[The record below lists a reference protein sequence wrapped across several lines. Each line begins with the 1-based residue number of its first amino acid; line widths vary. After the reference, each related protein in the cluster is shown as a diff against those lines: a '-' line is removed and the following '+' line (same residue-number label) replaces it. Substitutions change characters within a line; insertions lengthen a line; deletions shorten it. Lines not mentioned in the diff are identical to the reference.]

1 MNYAI
6 IGSTAAKF
14 WIHEYREPKDMDIL
28 APPDIQQQLKDRK
41 LPYFET
47 DKRVEYSWYGPSS
60 QWILD
65 HSPGPYPSLEI
76 LYTIKAAQLK
86 FDVFWDKTSADMID
100 FQNRGIK
107 IINEL
112 FKLLIKDFTEFHG
125 KRWAKLKGKDST
137 TFFEDAVQRKYVHDT
152 IHEAVAY
159 YDQPLYEKLLTGNGV
174 ECDVSKI
181 YELPEEDQI
190 RLAKEEIFVTALERF
205 LIPRDFKF
213 SSNRAYW
220 LSLKK
225 FVTTMSSGKM
235 SRFLIDN
242 FSKLAYNTDDY
253 VTKFKQNQHK
263 LKLNK

>member
-1 MNYAI
+1 MNYVI

-14 WIHEYREPKDMDIL
+14 WIAEYREPKDLDIL
-28 APPDIQQQLKDRK
+28 VHPDLKEYEYTIDN
-41 LPYFET
+41 P
-47 DKRVEYSWYGPSS
+47 DNKRVETAWYGDSS
-60 QWILD
+60 HWILNNTD
-65 HSPGPYPSLEI
+65 GLYPSLEI

-86 FDVFWDKTSADMID
+86 FDVFWDKTSNDVID
-100 FQNRGIK
+100 FQKRRIK
-107 IINEL
+107 IVDEL
-112 FKLLIKDFTEFHG
+112 FKLLVKDFTEFHG

-137 TFFEDAVQRKYVHDT
+137 TFFEDAVRRKYVHDT
-152 IHEAVAY
+152 IHEAIAY
-159 YDQPLYEKLLTGNGV
+159 YDRPLYEKILTGNGV
-174 ECDVSKI
+174 ECDVNKI
-181 YELPEEDQI
+181 YDLQEEDQI

-205 LIPRDFKF
+205 LIPKDFKF
-213 SSNRAYW
+213 SFNRAYW